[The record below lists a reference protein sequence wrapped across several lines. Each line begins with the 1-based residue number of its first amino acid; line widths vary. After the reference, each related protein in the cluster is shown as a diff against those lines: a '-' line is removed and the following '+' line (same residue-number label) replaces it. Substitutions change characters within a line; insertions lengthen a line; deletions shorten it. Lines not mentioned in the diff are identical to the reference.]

1 MFSKLLAKKVSLQEK
16 HLTYDI
22 DHIITNITNMFLALN
37 TKLKKKYVFNF
48 VHDIFHAPQ
57 FDKTICTDKTICD
70 NQYHNIHHTYE
81 VVQMVACILSNTK
94 LKKILSPFERT
105 ILLVVATCHDFGH
118 NGLSNN
124 DWDEGS
130 IKKQKARISSIFSS
144 NSMGEEVEE
153 NTLSNSPRNSIICSS
168 TDECLLCG
176 MNVSKSYNEL
186 MHFELSMDIVLK
198 HKKKILEDKPD
209 TEILHLLSL
218 MIIETDLRKHE
229 EYMQKEK
236 TSNLDMMILVLKLS
250 DISHIMRPFPVHLY
264 WVYSLV
270 QESRIHHIHHIH
282 RKEVPTVEYMVFDT
296 IRFGKK
302 FVGDMLGII
311 ISIFP
316 DFPPALKANY
326 EANLNIWESYIK
338 KLEIQF

>member
-57 FDKTICTDKTICD
+57 FDNTICD

-81 VVQMVACILSNTK
+81 VVQMVACIVSNTK

-130 IKKQKARISSIFSS
+130 IKKQKARISSICSS
-144 NSMGEEVEE
+144 NSLLGEEEE
-153 NTLSNSPRNSIICSS
+153 NTLSNSPGNSIIRSSS
-168 TDECLLCG
+168 TNECLLCG

-209 TEILHLLSL
+209 TEILHLLSV

-250 DISHIMRPFPVHLY
+250 DISHIMRPFPVHLH

-270 QESRIHHIHHIH
+270 QESRIPHIH
-282 RKEVPTVEYMVFDT
+282 RKEVQTVEYMSFDT

-326 EANLNIWESYIK
+326 EANLNIWESYI
-338 KLEIQF
+338 